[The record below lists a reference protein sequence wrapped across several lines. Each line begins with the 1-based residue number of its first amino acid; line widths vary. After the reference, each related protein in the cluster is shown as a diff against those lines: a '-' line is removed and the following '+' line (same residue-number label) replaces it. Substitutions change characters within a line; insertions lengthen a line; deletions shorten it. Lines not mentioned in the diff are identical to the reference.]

1 MSSYMKSRSKPTA
14 TEKKAEIEES
24 RFNAGCQLDAA
35 KIEAGMT
42 WEKTE
47 TVSKQ
52 IASNGY
58 RHKKMLEGCGDKE
71 KAKVTHEAS
80 MSYYDEVGQI
90 AIEAMAAR
98 DDKKAA
104 KINEILA
111 KKGVVDPSKIGVLLM
126 PTPSF

>member
-1 MSSYMKSRSKPTA
+1 
-14 TEKKAEIEES
+14 
-24 RFNAGCQLDAA
+24 
-35 KIEAGMT
+35 
-42 WEKTE
+42 
-47 TVSKQ
+47 
-52 IASNGY
+52 
-58 RHKKMLEGCGDKE
+58 MLEGCGDKE